1 MKPFRLAAG
10 AALSLTLSLSLS
22 HAYGEQ
28 FYQTKTPYAPQQT
41 SASYEAPP
49 AGYKA
54 VYTQML
60 ARHGSRGLSSFKTE
74 LALYNLWL
82 AAKQA
87 NAVTPL
93 GGQLGPDLEAMMK
106 ANALLGYGVDGI
118 TKPGYGN
125 ETVQGAEE
133 HAGLAQR
140 MYARLPELF
149 RAADSAP
156 QQRADTMAMTGG
168 ATDGATGGQHG
179 TDGAGARRILVVSS
193 GRDRAADSAYFF
205 SRALV
210 LKQPNLAP
218 LIDNSIDRSTLYFHK
233 LNAHQD
239 GQVPDATLAYQRWAG
254 SDELKT
260 REAAA
265 HQNPRLKAA
274 AAATLAALFKP
285 SFIATLN
292 ETSFAS
298 TGKRTYTSADGKL
311 STTLTGDGETK
322 ITSATDA
329 VLALYDLYA
338 AAADMRN
345 ELKTDFNKYIKPA
358 EARIYAET
366 EDAIAFYEKGPAIAE
381 NGDVT
386 WHMAAPLL
394 ADFFSEADAI
404 DHGQRPHL
412 AKLRFAHAEIVIP
425 MASLLGLGQQL
436 PRATTYSYQNSSW
449 RGEQI
454 APMAANIQWDLY
466 QDASGRTLIR
476 MLYNERETAFK
487 PACDRARITPHSHFY
502 DYKQLKA
509 CYN

>member
-10 AALSLTLSLSLS
+10 AALSLTLSLFLS

-28 FYQTKTPYAPQQT
+28 FYQTKTPYAPQQA

-87 NAVTPL
+87 NALTPL

-149 RAADSAP
+149 HAS
-156 QQRADTMAMTGG
+156 GS
-168 ATDGATGGQHG
+168 ATGGQHG
-179 TDGAGARRILVVSS
+179 TDGAGARRIVVVSS

-210 LKQPNLAP
+210 LAQPNLAP

-239 GQVPDATLAYQRWAG
+239 GQVPEATLAYQRWAG
-254 SDELKT
+254 SDELKN

-298 TGKRTYTSADGKL
+298 TGTRTYTSADGKF

-322 ITSATDA
+322 INSATDA
-329 VLALYDLYA
+329 ALALYDLYA
-338 AAADMRN
+338 AAADMRH
-345 ELKTDFNKYIKPA
+345 ELQADFSKYIKLN
-358 EARIYAET
+358 EARVYAET
-366 EDAIAFYEKGPAIAE
+366 EDAIAFYEKGPGIAE

-386 WHMAAPLL
+386 WRMAAPLL
-394 ADFFSEADAI
+394 ADFFNEADAI
-404 DHGQRPHL
+404 DQGQRPHL

-436 PRATTYSYQNSSW
+436 PRATTYSYQNSIW

-466 QDASGRTLIR
+466 QDASGGTLIR

-487 PACDRARITPHSHFY
+487 PACDRARLTPHSHFY

>member
-10 AALSLTLSLSLS
+10 AALSLFLS

-28 FYQTKTPYAPQQT
+28 FYQTKTPYAPQQA
-41 SASYEAPP
+41 SASYEPPP

-82 AAKQA
+82 AAKQV
-87 NAVTPL
+87 NALMPL
-93 GGQLGPDLEAMMK
+93 AEQLGADLEAMMQ

-149 RAADSAP
+149 RAD
-156 QQRADTMAMTGG
+156 
-168 ATDGATGGQHG
+168 G

-239 GQVPDATLAYQRWAG
+239 GQVPEATLAYQRWAG
-254 SDELKT
+254 SDELKN

-274 AAATLAALFKP
+274 ATATLAALLKP

-298 TGKRTYTSADGKL
+298 TGTRTYTSDDGKF

-329 VLALYDLYA
+329 ALALYDLYA
-338 AAADMRN
+338 AAADMRH
-345 ELKTDFNKYIKPA
+345 ELQADFSKYLKPS
-358 EARIYAET
+358 EARLYAET
-366 EDAIAFYEKGPAIAE
+366 EDAIAFYEKGPAFAE

-386 WHMAAPLL
+386 WRMAAPLL

-404 DHGQRPHL
+404 DHGQRSHL

-466 QDASGRTLIR
+466 QNATGRTLIR

-487 PACDRARITPHSHFY
+487 PTCDHARIAPQSHFY
-502 DYKQLKA
+502 DYRQLKA
-509 CYN
+509 CYNVNKNY

>member
-1 MKPFRLAAG
+1 MKPLRLAAS
-10 AALSLTLSLSLS
+10 AALSLTLSLLLS
-22 HAYGEQ
+22 HAYGGQ
-28 FYQTKTPYAPQQT
+28 FYQTKTPYMPQQA
-41 SASYEAPP
+41 SASYETPP
-49 AGYKA
+49 AGYTA

-74 LALYNLWL
+74 LALYKLWL

-87 NAVTPL
+87 NALTPL

-106 ANALLGYGVDGI
+106 SNALLGYGVDGI

-140 MYARLPELF
+140 MYARLPDLF
-149 RAADSAP
+149 RAADSAIHD
-156 QQRADTMAMTGG
+156 RADTMAITGG
-168 ATDGATGGQHG
+168 ATGSQHGADGAE
-179 TDGAGARRILVVSS
+179 ARRIIVASS

-218 LIDNSIDRSTLYFHK
+218 LIDNSIDRNTLYFHK

-239 GQVPDATLAYQRWAG
+239 GQVPEASQAYQRWTA

-260 REAAA
+260 RETAI
-265 HQNPRLKAA
+265 HQRPRLKAA
-274 AAATLAALFKP
+274 AQATLAALFKP

-292 ETSFAS
+292 ATSFAS
-298 TGKRTYTSADGKL
+298 AGTRTYTSADGKF

-322 ITSATDA
+322 ISSTTDA
-329 VLALYDLYA
+329 ALALYDLYA
-338 AAADMRN
+338 AAADMRH
-345 ELKTDFNKYIKPA
+345 ELKADFSKYIKPA

-366 EDAIAFYEKGPAIAE
+366 EDAIAFYEKGPGITE
-381 NGDVT
+381 NGDLT
-386 WHMAAPLL
+386 WRMAAPLL

-404 DHGQRPHL
+404 DHGQRSHL
-412 AKLRFAHAEIVIP
+412 AKLRFAHAEIIIP

-436 PRATTYSYQNSSW
+436 PRATSYSYQNSSW

-466 QDASGRTLIR
+466 QNAAGRTLVR
-476 MLYNERETAFK
+476 MLYNEQETDFK
-487 PACDRARITPHSHFY
+487 PACNAAKIAPSSHFY
-502 DYKQLKA
+502 DYRQLKR